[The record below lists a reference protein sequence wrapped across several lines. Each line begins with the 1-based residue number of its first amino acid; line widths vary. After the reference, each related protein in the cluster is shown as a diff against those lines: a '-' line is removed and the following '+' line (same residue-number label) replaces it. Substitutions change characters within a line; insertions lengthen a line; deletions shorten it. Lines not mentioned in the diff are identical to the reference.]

1 MGSRIGPYQLRLICI
16 GLPTQNR
23 CALNMP
29 ATDRDTPFVR
39 SEPEKQISGT
49 GIISD
54 KKLRIAL
61 TPAVFAVALAGC
73 AATAPVDGGL
83 GGTSFADKSPTV
95 VSPSSES
102 TPLTRDVLYK
112 LLLAEIAGRR
122 GEVSLA
128 LDNYLEVAEETRDP
142 GAAERAVSIAVFA
155 RDEERGIKAARL
167 WTEVSPSH
175 LDARRVYGA
184 LLMRAGRID
193 EAVDELNHIVAPPND
208 TSDRFALVGDM
219 LARERDQESA
229 AQVMER
235 IAERHPNNIDATFA
249 FAQLLGRSGN
259 FERSLELIDRLLLA
273 EPGHEQALIYQARIL
288 QREGKTNEALSA
300 MNRYLEHQPDSG
312 EVRMTYARL
321 LVDAKR
327 YEEARQQFELLSKQ
341 SPEDGD
347 VAYAL
352 GLLLLQTNR
361 YDEAAVQFERL
372 VALGERVDAAQY
384 YLGQIAESKNDPVA
398 ALGSYGR
405 VDRGDH
411 YLNAQ
416 IRIGVILAE
425 QGEMRKARA
434 QLHGIRVSN
443 QQEAVRVYRS
453 EADILARADRL
464 RDAMGV
470 YDAALDEYPGN
481 SDLLYARAM
490 LAEKLDMIDV
500 LERDLREILSREPN
514 NADALNALGYTLAD
528 RTDRYEEAL
537 ELIKQ
542 AYELRPDDHYVVDS
556 MGWIMYR
563 LGRYEEALK
572 FLRRAMELNNDPEV
586 AAHLGEVLWVM
597 GDKAAA
603 MKIWNSAL
611 ESTPDDQRLLDVI
624 KRFGP

>member
-1 MGSRIGPYQLRLICI
+1 MLLK
-16 GLPTQNR
+16 
-23 CALNMP
+23 
-29 ATDRDTPFVR
+29 DRDTRTAR
-39 SEPEKQISGT
+39 SEPEKRVSG
-49 GIISD
+49 GGRLHLSSVR
-54 KKLRIAL
+54 LAL
-61 TPAVFAVALAGC
+61 TSAALAVALGGC
-73 AATAPVDGGL
+73 AATTPSDGGIR
-83 GGTSFADKSPTV
+83 GIPSTGERPE
-95 VSPSSES
+95 VSRPASES
-102 TPLTRDVLYK
+102 PPLTQDVLYK

-122 GEVSLA
+122 GDVSLA
-128 LDNYLEVAEETRDP
+128 LENYLEVAEETRDP

-167 WTEVSPSH
+167 WTEVSPNN
-175 LDARRVYGA
+175 LDARRVHGA

-193 EAVDELNHIVAPPND
+193 QAVTELNHIVTPPND
-208 TSDRFALVGDM
+208 TADRFALIGDM
-219 LARERDQESA
+219 LARERDQEAA

-235 IAERHPNNIDATFA
+235 IAQLHPNNVNATFTL
-249 FAQLLGRSGN
+249 AQLLGRGGS
-259 FERSLELIDRLLLA
+259 FDRSLKLLDELLRA
-273 EPGHEQALIYQARIL
+273 EPGDERALIYQARIL
-288 QREGKTNEALSA
+288 QREGRTTEALDA
-300 MNRYLEHQPDSG
+300 MSRYLQYRPDSND
-312 EVRMTYARL
+312 VRMTYARL

-327 YEEARQQFELLSKQ
+327 YEDARQQFEKLSK
-341 SPEDGD
+341 SNPEDGD

-372 VALGERVDAAQY
+372 VALNERGDAAHF
-384 YLGQIAESKNDPVA
+384 YLGQIAEAKNDPVA
-398 ALGSYGR
+398 ALGAYGR

-425 QGEMRKARA
+425 QGELSKARA
-434 QLHGIRVSN
+434 QLHGIQVNN

-453 EADILARADRL
+453 EADILARVDRL
-464 RDAMGV
+464 HDAMRV
-470 YDAALDEYPGN
+470 YNAALEEYPEN

-500 LERDLREILSREPN
+500 VEQDLRAILSREPN
-514 NADALNALGYTLAD
+514 NVDALNALGYTLAD
-528 RTDRYEEAL
+528 RTQRYEEAL

-542 AYELRPDDHYVVDS
+542 AYELRPDDHYIVDS

-572 FLRRAMELNNDPEV
+572 YLRRALELNNDPEV

-603 MKIWNSAL
+603 REIWNSAL
-611 ESTPDDQRLLDVI
+611 ESTPDDKRLLDVI

>member
-1 MGSRIGPYQLRLICI
+1 MGLLT
-16 GLPTQNR
+16 LNR
-23 CALNMP
+23 YRFEMP
-29 ATDRDTPFVR
+29 ATDRDTPTRR
-39 SEPEKQISGT
+39 SEPEKQNSGA
-49 GIISD
+49 GYNPAKMYRILIIS
-54 KKLRIAL
+54 
-61 TPAVFAVALAGC
+61 AVSAVALAAC
-73 AATAPVDGGL
+73 ATTSTDDHDVDR
-83 GGTSFADKSPTV
+83 TSSADEAPTV
-95 VSPSSES
+95 STATSEAA
-102 TPLTRDVLYK
+102 PLTQDVLYK

-122 GEVSLA
+122 GQVSLA
-128 LDNYLEVAEETRDP
+128 LENYLDVAEETRDP

-155 RDEERGIKAARL
+155 RDEERGVRAARL
-167 WTEVSPSH
+167 WTEVSPGN

-193 EAVDELNHIVAPPND
+193 QAVEELNHIVAPPND
-208 TSDRFALVGDM
+208 TSERFALIGDM

-229 AQVMER
+229 AQIMQR
-235 IAERHPNNIDATFA
+235 IAARHPDNNDATFA
-249 FAQLLGRSGN
+249 LAQYLGRSGN
-259 FERSLELIDRLLLA
+259 FDRSLELLEQLLRSD
-273 EPGHEQALIYQARIL
+273 PGHERALIYQARIL
-288 QREGKTNEALSA
+288 QKEGNTTEALSA
-300 MNRYLEHQPDSG
+300 MSQYLEHRPESAD
-312 EVRMTYARL
+312 VRMTYARL

-327 YEEARQQFELLSKQ
+327 YEEARQQFELLSEQ
-341 SPEDGD
+341 SPGDAD

-352 GLLLLQTNR
+352 GLLMLQTNR
-361 YDEAAVQFERL
+361 FDEATVQFERL
-372 VALGERVDAAQY
+372 VALNERVDAAQY
-384 YLGQIAESKNDPVA
+384 YLGQIAESKNDPLA
-398 ALGSYGR
+398 ALGYYSR

-425 QGEMRKARA
+425 RGEMRKARA

-453 EADILARADRL
+453 EADILVRSDRL
-464 RDAMGV
+464 LDAMGV
-470 YDAALDEYPGN
+470 YEAALEEYPGN

-490 LAEKLDMIDV
+490 LAEKLDMIEL

-514 NADALNALGYTLAD
+514 NVDALNALGYTLAD

-542 AYELRPDDHYVVDS
+542 AYELRPDDHYIVDS

-563 LGRYEEALK
+563 LGRYEEALQL
-572 FLRRAMELNNDPEV
+572 LRRALELNNDPEV

-603 MKIWNSAL
+603 REIWNTAL
-611 ESTPDDQRLLDVI
+611 ESTPDDERLLDVI

>member
-1 MGSRIGPYQLRLICI
+1 MK
-16 GLPTQNR
+16 
-23 CALNMP
+23 
-29 ATDRDTPFVR
+29 DRDTRTTR
-39 SEPEKQISGT
+39 SEPEKRISGE
-49 GIISD
+49 GRFH
-54 KKLRIAL
+54 LRSVRLSLTSAALAIAL
-61 TPAVFAVALAGC
+61 GGC
-73 AATAPVDGGL
+73 AATTPGDGGTR
-83 GGTSFADKSPTV
+83 GIPSTSERPE
-95 VSPSSES
+95 VSRPASES
-102 TPLTRDVLYK
+102 PPLTQDVLYK

-122 GEVSLA
+122 GDVSLA
-128 LDNYLEVAEETRDP
+128 LENYLEVAEETRDP

-167 WTEVSPSH
+167 WTEVSPNN

-184 LLMRAGRID
+184 LLMRAGHID
-193 EAVDELNHIVAPPND
+193 QAVAELNHIVAPPND
-208 TSDRFALVGDM
+208 TADRFALIGDM
-219 LARERDQESA
+219 LARERDQEAA

-235 IAERHPNNIDATFA
+235 IAQLHPQNVNATFTL
-249 FAQLLGRSGN
+249 AQLLGRGGS
-259 FERSLELIDRLLLA
+259 FDRSLQLLDQLLRA
-273 EPGHEQALIYQARIL
+273 EPGDERALIYQARIL
-288 QREGKTNEALSA
+288 QREGRTTEALAA
-300 MNRYLEHQPDSG
+300 MSRYLQYQPDSSD
-312 EVRMTYARL
+312 VRMTYARL

-327 YEEARQQFELLSKQ
+327 YEDARQQFEMLSKTN
-341 SPEDGD
+341 PEDGD

-372 VALGERVDAAQY
+372 VALNEREDAAHF

-398 ALGSYGR
+398 ALGAYSR

-416 IRIGVILAE
+416 IRIGVILAD
-425 QGEMRKARA
+425 QGELRKARA
-434 QLHGIRVSN
+434 QLHGIHVNN

-464 RDAMGV
+464 HDALGV
-470 YDAALDEYPGN
+470 YNSALEEYPEN

-500 LERDLREILSREPN
+500 VEQDLRAILSREPN

-528 RTDRYEEAL
+528 RTERYDEAL

-542 AYELRPDDHYVVDS
+542 AYELRPDDHYIVDS

-572 FLRRAMELNNDPEV
+572 YLRRALELNNDPEV

-603 MKIWNSAL
+603 REIWNSAL
-611 ESTPDDQRLLDVI
+611 ESTPDDKRLLDVI

>member
-1 MGSRIGPYQLRLICI
+1 M
-16 GLPTQNR
+16 
-23 CALNMP
+23 
-29 ATDRDTPFVR
+29 
-39 SEPEKQISGT
+39 
-49 GIISD
+49 
-54 KKLRIAL
+54 LRIAI
-61 TPAVFAVALAGC
+61 ASAAFAVALAGC
-73 AATAPVDGGL
+73 SATSTDDDGLRGD
-83 GGTSFADKSPTV
+83 SSADQSPTIAG
-95 VSPSSES
+95 PASEPTQLS
-102 TPLTRDVLYK
+102 QEVLYK

-167 WTEVSPSH
+167 WTEVSPNN

-184 LLMRAGRID
+184 LLMRAGRED
-193 EAVDELNHIVAPPND
+193 QAVDELNHIVAPPND
-208 TSDRFALVGDM
+208 TADRFALIGDM
-219 LARERDQESA
+219 LARERDQDSA
-229 AQVMER
+229 ARVMER
-235 IAERHPNNIDATFA
+235 IAGRHPNNIDATFA
-249 FAQLLGRSGN
+249 LAQFLGRSGK
-259 FERSLELIDRLLLA
+259 FERSLELLDQLLLVQ
-273 EPGHEQALIYQARIL
+273 PGHEQALIYQARIL
-288 QREGKTNEALSA
+288 QREGKTTEALSA
-300 MNRYLEHQPDSG
+300 MSRYLEQRPDSQ

-327 YEEARQQFELLSKQ
+327 YEEARQQFELLSERN
-341 SPEDGD
+341 PEDGD

-372 VALGERVDAAQY
+372 VALNERVDAALY

-398 ALGSYGR
+398 ALGAYGR

-416 IRIGVILAE
+416 IRIGVVLAE
-425 QGEMRKARA
+425 EGEIEKARA

-470 YDAALDEYPGN
+470 YDTALDEYPGN

-490 LAEKLDMIDV
+490 LAEKLDMIEV

-528 RTDRYEEAL
+528 RTNRYEEAL

-542 AYELRPDDHYVVDS
+542 AYELRPDDHYIVDS

-603 MKIWNSAL
+603 RKIWNTAL
-611 ESTPDDQRLLDVI
+611 ESTPDDERLLDVI
-624 KRFGP
+624 KRFGN

>member
-1 MGSRIGPYQLRLICI
+1 
-16 GLPTQNR
+16 
-23 CALNMP
+23 MP
-29 ATDRDTPFVR
+29 LKDRDTRTTR
-39 SEPEKQISGT
+39 SEPEKRISGEGRFHLGSVRLSLT
-49 GIISD
+49 SA
-54 KKLRIAL
+54 AL
-61 TPAVFAVALAGC
+61 AVALGGC
-73 AATAPVDGGL
+73 AATTPGDGGTR
-83 GGTSFADKSPTV
+83 GIQSTGERPE
-95 VSPSSES
+95 VSRPASES
-102 TPLTRDVLYK
+102 PPLTQDVLYK

-122 GEVSLA
+122 GDVSLA
-128 LDNYLEVAEETRDP
+128 LENYLEVAEETRDP

-167 WTEVSPSH
+167 WTEVSPSN

-184 LLMRAGRID
+184 LLMRAGHVD
-193 EAVDELNHIVAPPND
+193 QAVTELNHIVAPPND
-208 TSDRFALVGDM
+208 TADRFALIGDM
-219 LARERDQESA
+219 LARERDQEAA

-235 IAERHPNNIDATFA
+235 IAQLHPDNVNATFTL
-249 FAQLLGRSGN
+249 AQLLGRGGS
-259 FERSLELIDRLLLA
+259 FDRSLKLLDQLLRA
-273 EPGHEQALIYQARIL
+273 EPGDERALIYQARIL
-288 QREGKTNEALSA
+288 QREGRTTEALAA
-300 MNRYLEHQPDSG
+300 MSRYLQYQPDSSD
-312 EVRMTYARL
+312 VRMTYARL

-327 YEEARQQFELLSKQ
+327 YEDARQQFEMLSKTN
-341 SPEDGD
+341 PEDGD

-372 VALGERVDAAQY
+372 VALNEREDAAHF

-398 ALGSYGR
+398 ALGAYSR
-405 VDRGDH
+405 VNRGDH

-425 QGEMRKARA
+425 QGELRKARA
-434 QLHGIRVSN
+434 QLHGIHVNN

-464 RDAMGV
+464 QDAMGV
-470 YDAALDEYPGN
+470 YNSALEEYPEN

-500 LERDLREILSREPN
+500 VEQDLRTILSREPN

-528 RTDRYEEAL
+528 RTERYDEAL

-542 AYELRPDDHYVVDS
+542 AYELRPDDHYIVDS

-572 FLRRAMELNNDPEV
+572 FLRRALELNNDPEV

-603 MKIWNSAL
+603 REIWNSAL
-611 ESTPDDQRLLDVI
+611 ESTPDDKRLLDVI

>member
-1 MGSRIGPYQLRLICI
+1 MS
-16 GLPTQNR
+16 
-23 CALNMP
+23 
-29 ATDRDTPFVR
+29 ATDRDTPTRR
-39 SEPEKQISGT
+39 SEPVNQNSSVCAAPATTFRILILSAISAVVLAACATTSPDDNAPGETSPAGGT
-49 GIISD
+49 AGVSA
-54 KKLRIAL
+54 RPPESAAL
-61 TPAVFAVALAGC
+61 TQ
-73 AATAPVDGGL
+73 
-83 GGTSFADKSPTV
+83 
-95 VSPSSES
+95 
-102 TPLTRDVLYK
+102 DVLYK

-122 GEVSLA
+122 GQVSLA
-128 LDNYLEVAEETRDP
+128 LDNYLAVAEETRDP

-167 WTEVSPSH
+167 WTEVSPGN

-193 EAVDELNHIVAPPND
+193 QAVEELNHIVAPPND
-208 TSDRFALVGDM
+208 TGERFALIGDM

-229 AQVMER
+229 AQIMER
-235 IAERHPNNIDATFA
+235 IAARHPNNNEATFA
-249 FAQLLGRSGN
+249 LAQFLGRNGNFAGALELLEQLLQS
-259 FERSLELIDRLLLA
+259 
-273 EPGHEQALIYQARIL
+273 EPGHERALIYQARIL
-288 QREGKTNEALSA
+288 QREGKTNEALTA
-300 MNRYLEHQPDSG
+300 MSRYLEHRPDSA

-327 YEEARQQFELLSKQ
+327 YEEARQQFELLSEQ
-341 SPEDGD
+341 SPDDGD

-352 GLLLLQTNR
+352 GLLMLQTNR

-372 VALGERVDAAQY
+372 VSLNERVDAARY

-398 ALGSYGR
+398 AIASYSR
-405 VDRGDH
+405 VDQGDH

-425 QGEMRKARA
+425 QGEMRKARV
-434 QLHGIRVSN
+434 QLQGIRVSN

-453 EADILARADRL
+453 EADILVRSDRL
-464 RDAMGV
+464 HDAMGV
-470 YDAALDEYPGN
+470 YDAALEQYPGN

-490 LAEKLDMIDV
+490 LAEKLDMLDL

-514 NADALNALGYTLAD
+514 NVDALNALGYTLAD
-528 RTDRYEEAL
+528 RTNRYDEAL

-542 AYELRPDDHYVVDS
+542 AYELRPDDHYIVDS

-572 FLRRAMELNNDPEV
+572 LLRRALELNNDPEV

-603 MKIWNSAL
+603 KEIWNSAL
-611 ESTPDDQRLLDVI
+611 ESTPDDERLLDVI
-624 KRFGP
+624 KRFVP

>member
-1 MGSRIGPYQLRLICI
+1 MLIPCDEPVSVKPVSVKTFRTAI
-16 GLPTQNR
+16 TSF
-23 CALNMP
+23 AL
-29 ATDRDTPFVR
+29 
-39 SEPEKQISGT
+39 
-49 GIISD
+49 
-54 KKLRIAL
+54 
-61 TPAVFAVALAGC
+61 AVALGGC
-73 AATAPVDGGL
+73 AAISPDDGGIHGVSPVDE
-83 GGTSFADKSPTV
+83 
-95 VSPSSES
+95 SSETTRPESDS
-102 TPLTRDVLYK
+102 TRLTQEVMYK

-122 GEVSLA
+122 GQVSLA

-167 WTEVSPSH
+167 WTEVSPTN

-193 EAVDELNHIVAPPND
+193 QAVEELNHIVAPPND
-208 TSDRFALVGDM
+208 TAERFALIGDM
-219 LARERDQESA
+219 LARERDQELA

-235 IAERHPNNIDATFA
+235 IAQRHPNNIDATFA
-249 FAQLLGRSGN
+249 FAQLLGRGGH
-259 FERSLELIDRLLLA
+259 FDRSLGLVDQLLLA
-273 EPGHEQALIYQARIL
+273 DPGHEEALIYKARIL
-288 QREGKTNEALSA
+288 QRDGKTNEALSA
-300 MNRYLEHQPDSG
+300 MSRYLEHRPDSG

-352 GLLLLQTNR
+352 GLLLLQTSR

-372 VALGERVDAAQY
+372 VALNQRVDAAHY
-384 YLGQIAESKNDPVA
+384 YLGQISESKSDPVT
-398 ALGSYGR
+398 ALDTYGR
-405 VDRGDH
+405 VARGDH

-416 IRIGVILAE
+416 VRIAVILAE
-425 QGEMRKARA
+425 QGEMAKARA
-434 QLHGIRVSN
+434 QLHAIQVRN

-453 EADILARADRL
+453 EADMLARADRL
-464 RDAMGV
+464 REAMGV
-470 YDAALDEYPGN
+470 YDSALDEYPGN

-490 LAEKLDMIDV
+490 LAEKLDMVDV

-528 RTDRYEEAL
+528 RTGRYEEAL
-537 ELIKQ
+537 ELIKR
-542 AYELRPDDHYVVDS
+542 AYELRPDDHYIVDS

-563 LGRYEEALK
+563 LGRYEESLK
-572 FLRRAMELNNDPEV
+572 YLRRALELNNDPEV

-603 MKIWNSAL
+603 RKIWNTAL
-611 ESTPDDQRLLDVI
+611 ESTPDDKRLLDVI
-624 KRFGP
+624 KRFGL

>member
-1 MGSRIGPYQLRLICI
+1 
-16 GLPTQNR
+16 
-23 CALNMP
+23 MP
-29 ATDRDTPFVR
+29 ATDRDTR
-39 SEPEKQISGT
+39 TGLSEPEEPSSESVLT
-49 GIISD
+49 RFRTFRNAVT
-54 KKLRIAL
+54 LAAL
-61 TPAVFAVALAGC
+61 AATLAGC
-73 AATAPVDGGL
+73 AATAPGGGGL
-83 GGTSFADKSPTV
+83 RGTSTADESPGA
-95 VSPSSES
+95 SASASES
-102 TPLTRDVLYK
+102 TPLSKDVLYK
-112 LLLAEIAGRR
+112 VLLAEIAGRR
-122 GEVSLA
+122 GDVSLA

-167 WTEVSPSH
+167 WTEVSPSN

-193 EAVDELNHIVAPPND
+193 QAVNELNFIVAPPND
-208 TSDRFALVGDM
+208 TADRFALIGDM
-219 LARERDQESA
+219 LARERDQEGA

-235 IAERHPNNIDATFA
+235 IVQLHPDNVNATFA
-249 FAQLLGRSGN
+249 LAQLLGRSGS
-259 FERSLELIDRLLLA
+259 FDRSLELLDQLLRA
-273 EPGHEQALIYQARIL
+273 EPGDERALIYQARIL
-288 QREGKTNEALSA
+288 QREGRTTEALGA
-300 MNRYLEHQPDSG
+300 MSRYLEYRPDSND
-312 EVRMTYARL
+312 VRMTYARL

-341 SPEDGD
+341 NPEDGD

-361 YDEAAVQFERL
+361 YDEATVQFERL
-372 VALGERVDAAQY
+372 VALNERVDAAHY
-384 YLGQIAESKNDPVA
+384 YLGQIAESKNDAVA

-464 RDAMGV
+464 SDAMSV
-470 YDAALDEYPGN
+470 YDSALEEYPGN

-537 ELIKQ
+537 ELVKQ
-542 AYELRPDDHYVVDS
+542 AYELRPDDHYIVDS

-572 FLRRAMELNNDPEV
+572 YLRRALELNNDPEV

-597 GDKAAA
+597 GNKAEAR
-603 MKIWNSAL
+603 KIWNSAL
-611 ESTPDDQRLLDVI
+611 ESTPDDERLLDVI